1 MTLEQRMKFYSRSND
16 PTFKGAFFRSLTG
29 ILYQNQQN
37 FNGTRYL
44 ICKEVFLTI
53 PVVVYVRKGFFLLQ
67 PLNER
72 IAMLEAG
79 GLINYWHSLIIDERF
94 LKVIESQEPT
104 AIEIHHLSGGFF
116 LLLFGCLISSL
127 AFICEVLYAKLF
139 HCKMKVQQVHNN

>member
-1 MTLEQRMKFYSRSND
+1 MTIEQREKFYSRSND

-44 ICKEVFLTI
+44 ICKEIFLTI
-53 PVVVYVRKGFFLLQ
+53 PVVVYVRKRFFLLQ

-94 LKVIESQEPT
+94 LKVIESQEPS

-127 AFICEVLYAKLF
+127 AFICEVLHAKLF
-139 HCKMKVQQVHNN
+139 HSKFAIYKI